1 MGASALGFRAPRL
14 VRMEGNSGLDLNSE
28 AVAVPGLVDFNSQVD
43 PYIIGDFNLSAGSF
57 PDLGEY

>member
-1 MGASALGFRAPRL
+1 
-14 VRMEGNSGLDLNSE
+14 MEGNSGLDLNSE